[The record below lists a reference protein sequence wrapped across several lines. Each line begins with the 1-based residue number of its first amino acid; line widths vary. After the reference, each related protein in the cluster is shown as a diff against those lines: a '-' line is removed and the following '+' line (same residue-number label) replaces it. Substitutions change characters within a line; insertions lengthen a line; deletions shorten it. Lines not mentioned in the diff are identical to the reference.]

1 MSGMEMLF
9 KQMLGVDPV
18 QIRAQLEEYR
28 EKLPQM
34 IESADI
40 RITEMESKLTNI
52 DNNIKVLYRLLVESE
67 VIKPVAND
75 PAALPHEKVNGHA
88 GH

>member
-9 KQMLGVDPV
+9 KQMLGVDPAE
-18 QIRAQLEEYR
+18 IRAQLEQYR
-28 EKLPQM
+28 EQLPGM
-34 IESADI
+34 IESADL
-40 RITEMESKLTNI
+40 RIKALEFTVNNI

-67 VIKPVAND
+67 VIKPVVND
-75 PAALPHEKVNGHA
+75 PTTLPHEKVNGHA